1 MGIINARS
9 AKQSNHFILLLRL
22 HLATP
27 FLSPQHHR
35 IDMPQ
40 LFAIAILKHKGP
52 ETSPTLLST
61 EYELSSFNFFKRG
74 TVQELVTFFIRQ
86 VVQRTRPGEKNVIDE
101 GDYVCHAYVSGENL
115 AAAVITDKSYPTR
128 VALSLCALSLSE
140 FRSANGDKWVNFS
153 TDTQMATPSIKEL
166 LTKYQK
172 PDEAD
177 NISRIQK
184 ELDEVKEILHHSME
198 DLLNRGEK
206 LDSIIERSED
216 LSASS
221 KQFLWQAKKT
231 NQCCSYY

>member
-1 MGIINARS
+1 MGNHQRQIRQT
-9 AKQSNHFILLLRL
+9 KQSL
-22 HLATP
+22 HPPSSSSPRHP

-140 FRSANGDKWVNFS
+140 FRSANGDKWVNFN

-184 ELDEVKEILHHSME
+184 ELDEVKEILHHRIDMPQLFAIAILKHKGPE
-198 DLLNRGEK
+198 G
-206 LDSIIERSED
+206 RSWT
-216 LSASS
+216 ASS
-221 KQFLWQAKKT
+221 
-231 NQCCSYY
+231 SE

>member
-1 MGIINARS
+1 
-9 AKQSNHFILLLRL
+9 
-22 HLATP
+22 
-27 FLSPQHHR
+27 
-35 IDMPQ
+35 MPQ
-40 LFAIAILKHKGP
+40 LFAIAILNHKGP
-52 ETSPTLLST
+52 ETSPTLIST
-61 EYELSSFNFFKRG
+61 DYELSSFGFFKRG

-101 GDYVCHAYVSGENL
+101 GDYVCHAYVSVENL
-115 AAAVITDKSYPTR
+115 AAAVVTDKSYPTR
-128 VALSLCALSLSE
+128 VALSLCALALSE
-140 FRSANGDKWVNFS
+140 FRTANGDKWRNFS
-153 TDTQMATPSIKEL
+153 TDTQMVTPSIKDL
-166 LTKYQK
+166 LAKYQK

-184 ELDEVKEILHHSME
+184 ELEEVKEILHHSME